1 MSLRILIATDIQFLH
16 RMKGNSNR
24 IKSYWEY
31 LKSIVDIDTLFL
43 TDDKVEKQEG
53 IFYYSDFLPKERK
66 SVIIEQPYGISNQVK
81 YEYKLAFDNF
91 IERGEDY
98 DYIIIPYIWL
108 SYLIDTKPKTNAKF
122 IIDTHDSFSGRTKSL
137 ETIGQKFTSS
147 CTVEEEKF
155 CLRNFDYIMAI
166 SESEKQTFEDM
177 GYNNVFVAKYFYK
190 PQQSKK
196 KLGMIGSQSVHNI
209 DALWWFYENVFK
221 QIEEDYYLY
230 ICGDLA
236 KCQQVQDSYKGK
248 KNIVLYEYIW
258 NIEDFYNMVDICI
271 NPVRAGSGLKIK
283 NIEAISF
290 CKPIITTSLGAQGMQ
305 DEEDN
310 LLLAI
315 ADTPGEW
322 VSEIKF
328 MSDYRIDKISE
339 RMKTY
344 NQSNSAGK
352 IYSELFGIIGI

>member
-1 MSLRILIATDIQFLH
+1 MMRILIATDIQFLH
-16 RMKGNSNR
+16 KMKGNSNR

-31 LKSIVDIDTLFL
+31 LRSIVDVDVLFL
-43 TDDKVEKQEG
+43 TDDKIIGGED

-66 SVIIEQPYGISNQVK
+66 EVRIEQPYGISNQVK

-91 IERGEDY
+91 IERNKDY
-98 DYIIIPYIWL
+98 DFIIIPYIWL

-122 IIDTHDSFSGRTKSL
+122 VIDTHDSFSERTKSL
-137 ETIGQKFTSS
+137 EAIGQKFTSA

-155 CLRNFDYIMAI
+155 CLRNFDFIMAI
-166 SESEKQTFEDM
+166 SESERKIFKSM
-177 GYNNVFVAKYFYK
+177 GYDNIFVAKYFYEPK
-190 PQQSKK
+190 QDKQ

-221 QIEEDYYLY
+221 QIENDYYLY

-236 KCQQVQDSYKGK
+236 KCQQVQDAYKGK

-258 NIEDFYNMVDICI
+258 NIEDFYKMVDICI

-290 CKPIITTSLGAQGMQ
+290 CKPIITTSLGAEGMR
-305 DEEDN
+305 EEWEH
-310 LLLAI
+310 LILSL
-315 ADTPGEW
+315 ADTPTQWLE
-322 VSEIKF
+322 EIKF
-328 MSDYRIDKISE
+328 MGNERIRTISNRMALYNLINSSD
-339 RMKTY
+339 
-344 NQSNSAGK
+344 K
-352 IYSELFGIIGI
+352 IYSELFGIIGT